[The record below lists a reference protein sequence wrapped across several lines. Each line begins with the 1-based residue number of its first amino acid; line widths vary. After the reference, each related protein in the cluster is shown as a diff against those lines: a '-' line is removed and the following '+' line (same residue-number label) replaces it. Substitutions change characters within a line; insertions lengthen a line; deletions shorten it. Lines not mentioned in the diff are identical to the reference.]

1 VVTIAHRSG
10 ELKSDEALLASVAMT
25 EKVKV
30 QAKDLQQLSTLVDE
44 NNKLQQSYNVVS
56 SISRHEWGSNSQF

>member
-1 VVTIAHRSG
+1 MLETEKA
-10 ELKSDEALLASVAMT
+10 EALLASVAMT

-44 NNKLQQSYNVVS
+44 NNKLQQQLSDVETKTRGIYLYHIFNVWMVF
-56 SISRHEWGSNSQF
+56 EN